1 MNRTRCPWCGK
12 IIDETKDKDKSFW
25 KHAFPGYSVLKR
37 ADCAHCG
44 HKYGQ
49 FPIFPYLLIIDL
61 ISLLFIVLSFIF
73 QYGFLLLVAFLALLV
88 DFFMHLFMPYSK
100 LDDEG
105 KPCDD
110 NPDLHCKIT
119 MIEKY
124 GEIKRYELYF
134 LNNCFDE
141 FKPFTL
147 ASPIYVYYASKKSNT
162 VLGEFLYMN
171 EKNYDYMENGVCDLD
186 DSEMKPVAKIKIAP
200 ETDN

>member
-12 IIDETKDKDKSFW
+12 IIDRSKDKILWRD
-25 KHAFPGYSVLKR
+25 VVERR
-37 ADCAHCG
+37 ATPRMLHQANCSHCG

-49 FPIFPYLLIIDL
+49 IPVMRYVLAIVFLVLLIVIL
-61 ISLLFIVLSFIF
+61 GFVF
-73 QYGFLLLVAFLALLV
+73 QSAVLLVASVIPCFLL
-88 DFFMHLFMPYSK
+88 LFMPYSK

-141 FKPFTL
+141 FEPFTL

-171 EKNYDYMENGVCDLD
+171 EKNYDYMENGVCDLY